1 MVNYLNEDSITVSAN
16 IIGSIFSEKMIYLHP
31 IEDNFLFFLYLT
43 IPTHFTWITV
53 NDLKRHEQK
62 LIL

>member
-16 IIGSIFSEKMIYLHP
+16 IIGSMFSEKMIYLHP

-43 IPTHFTWITV
+43 THTLYKD
-53 NDLKRHEQK
+53 NR
-62 LIL
+62 